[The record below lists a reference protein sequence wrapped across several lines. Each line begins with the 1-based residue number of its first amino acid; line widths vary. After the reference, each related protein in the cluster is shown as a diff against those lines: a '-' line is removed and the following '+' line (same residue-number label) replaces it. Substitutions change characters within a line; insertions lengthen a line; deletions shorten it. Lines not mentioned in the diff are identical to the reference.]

1 MEILPVVGFLVK
13 TRMRLVSA
21 LRPVALSWRRV
32 CWVTINRVA
41 PRRGRRRRTR
51 VRLRVAAPFFMGI
64 VIVFRLLLPQG
75 LSRVQ
80 D

>member
-1 MEILPVVGFLVK
+1 
-13 TRMRLVSA
+13 
-21 LRPVALSWRRV
+21 
-32 CWVTINRVA
+32 VTINRVA